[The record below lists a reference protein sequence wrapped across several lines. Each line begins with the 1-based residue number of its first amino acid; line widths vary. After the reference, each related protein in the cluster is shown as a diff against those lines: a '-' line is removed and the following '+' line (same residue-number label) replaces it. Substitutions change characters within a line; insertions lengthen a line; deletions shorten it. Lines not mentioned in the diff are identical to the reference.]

1 MADDPKPKRFSLDI
15 GIAASCVAVLLGG
28 MALYGTLTANVKK
41 GAFDQLQDDSSYA
54 RATRAS
60 AWIDQ
65 NGWKVQ
71 LHFTRDTNKVH

>member
-1 MADDPKPKRFSLDI
+1 MPDEQKPKRFSLDI
-15 GIAASCVAVLLGG
+15 GILASCVAVMLGG
-28 MALYGTLTANVKK
+28 MALYGTMTSNVKK
-41 GAFDQLQDDSSYA
+41 STLDQLQDDSAFA

-60 AWIDQ
+60 SWIDQ